1 MDLKARITN
10 RLYFIVA
17 GYFKFWANISLKRW
31 RPRIIMITGSAGKT
45 TMLNLV
51 ETQLGDKAHYSH
63 NANSIYGIAFDILG
77 EHGVTGSKVQWLKL
91 ILKCPVRAFTFKHTE
106 KYYIV
111 ETDGDFPGRAEYTS
125 KWLKPE
131 VSLWVS
137 LGRSHAMCFDDVVK
151 KGKFASLDEAIAH
164 EFANIPKNTKKLT
177 IIDGD
182 NQTMVEKT
190 KDIRAEVIALSK
202 AELKSYKVE
211 PNRAVF
217 TFSKRK
223 FTFHDPMPRDVT
235 IQLLMLEKLMD
246 YLGVPINYDLSNYV
260 TPPGRNNFYE
270 GIKDLKLI
278 DSSYNAHIISMQTML
293 DTFREMDVE
302 HKWLVI
308 GDIID
313 QGSVE
318 KDEHE
323 HLADM
328 LAEVEADQIILVGR
342 RTTKYTYPLLKKKK
356 GIRVEAFQ
364 KPDGALAYM
373 EEKLK
378 GGETILFK
386 GSQYLEWII
395 EKLLKNPEDAAK
407 LPRQTEL
414 YKKRRAKWGLN

>member
-1 MDLKARITN
+1 MDLQARITN
-10 RLYFIVA
+10 SLYFIVA

-31 RPRIIMITGSAGKT
+31 RPCIIMITGSAGKT

-190 KDIRAEVIALSK
+190 KDIRAEVIALS
-202 AELKSYKVE
+202 
-211 PNRAVF
+211 
-217 TFSKRK
+217 
-223 FTFHDPMPRDVT
+223 
-235 IQLLMLEKLMD
+235 
-246 YLGVPINYDLSNYV
+246 
-260 TPPGRNNFYE
+260 
-270 GIKDLKLI
+270 
-278 DSSYNAHIISMQTML
+278 NA
-293 DTFREMDVE
+293 
-302 HKWLVI
+302 
-308 GDIID
+308 
-313 QGSVE
+313 
-318 KDEHE
+318 
-323 HLADM
+323 
-328 LAEVEADQIILVGR
+328 
-342 RTTKYTYPLLKKKK
+342 
-356 GIRVEAFQ
+356 
-364 KPDGALAYM
+364 
-373 EEKLK
+373 
-378 GGETILFK
+378 
-386 GSQYLEWII
+386 
-395 EKLLKNPEDAAK
+395 
-407 LPRQTEL
+407 
-414 YKKRRAKWGLN
+414 

>member
-91 ILKCPVRAFTFKHTE
+91 ILKSPVRAFTFKHTE

-246 YLGVPINYDLSNYV
+246 YLGVPVNYDLSNYV

-270 GIKDLKLI
+270 GKKDLKLI

-293 DTFREMDVE
+293 DTFKEMNVE

-356 GIRVEAFQ
+356 GIHVEAFQ